1 MLKRLIHL
9 FILLAL
15 LWPAGSWGAARVG
28 TGVSAAGGG
37 GDVSSLAAP
46 AKSMTTGNTVIV
58 FIKWENVAPNVV
70 TSVTDTA
77 GNTYTEIT
85 EFAHS
90 SGVEPAGAL
99 YYSTNITG
107 NASNV
112 VTVNFDPTPAILWTH
127 IMVEEFSGLA
137 TSSVTDGA
145 VQTNSGT
152 GTSFST
158 SNITTS
164 QSGLVVLGVGGF
176 TNLSSWSGVPGT
188 PDFTVGVTES
198 DSAILYLISG
208 SAQTVTPAA
217 SATGSDKWVAIAQA
231 FKDAGGG
238 GGSTVRSLSLMQ
250 VGQ

>member
-1 MLKRLIHL
+1 M
-9 FILLAL
+9 
-15 LWPAGSWGAARVG
+15 AARVG
-28 TGVSAAGGG
+28 TGVGAAGGG

-46 AKSMTTGNTVIV
+46 AKSMTTGNTVVV
-58 FIKWENVAPNVV
+58 FVKWENAAPNVV
-70 TSVTDTA
+70 DSVTDTA

-90 SGVEPAGAL
+90 SGVEPSGAM

-112 VTVNFDPTPAILWTH
+112 VTVNFSAAPAILWSH
-127 IMVEEFSGLA
+127 ILVEEFSGLA

-145 VQTNSGT
+145 IQTNSGT

-164 QSGLVVLGVGGF
+164 QSGLVVMGVGGF
-176 TNLSSWSGVPGT
+176 TNLSSWSGTPGT

-217 SATGSDKWVAIAQA
+217 SATGSDKWVALAQA
-231 FKDAGGG
+231 FKDDVSAPGAGSDNSVVGMSES
-238 GGSTVRSLSLMQ
+238 STNLIRITVLEETA
-250 VGQ
+250 